1 MVEGL
6 FPNIPKTFL
15 FYIMKCI
22 SCKKKEKRLHIER
35 WPSSKDLSSHVTFPR
50 DNMSE
55 CLVTL
60 PSFDNVVFT
69 IEN

>member
-1 MVEGL
+1 MH
-6 FPNIPKTFL
+6 FK
-15 FYIMKCI
+15 
-22 SCKKKEKRLHIER
+22 R
-35 WPSSKDLSSHVTFPR
+35 WPSSKYLSSRVTFPR